1 MGSKQSQFDPTVAA
15 VSTTAPPP
23 NDDNDDDGN
32 TIYYLKKKRPGCTGM
47 FWRSDPTGQVK
58 LASNDH
64 WPRDN
69 AMLKGKVVVTS
80 GGEQWLLATQVRQA
94 KDSSWHTAPIGAAM
108 PFAYDNHYFLDTQAP
123 K

>member
-1 MGSKQSQFDPTVAA
+1 MGSKQSQVDSTAA
-15 VSTTAPPP
+15 AATTAPSDN
-23 NDDNDDDGN
+23 NDDG

-80 GGEQWLLATQVRQA
+80 NGEQWLLATQVRQA
-94 KDSSWHTAPIGAAM
+94 GGKNDASWQTAPIGAAM
-108 PFAYDNHYFLDTQAP
+108 PFAYDNHYYLDTQAP
-123 K
+123 